1 MIVKIEV
8 NSPAILHLAPKT
20 KENMEGA
27 NMENTIIG
35 MIKKIAV
42 RKTIFLKKER
52 IAVDFSVINSRILAA
67 YTWAMDWPINKK
79 GIRNILSAKLKY
91 PNTLYPKKPPQKKLG
106 KYIPAE
112 FNNVPGVL

>member
-42 RKTIFLKKER
+42 RKTIF
-52 IAVDFSVINSRILAA
+52 
-67 YTWAMDWPINKK
+67 
-79 GIRNILSAKLKY
+79 
-91 PNTLYPKKPPQKKLG
+91 
-106 KYIPAE
+106 
-112 FNNVPGVL
+112 